1 MIDFRSKTV
10 LVTGA
15 SSGIGAALATRF
27 AKAGANLLL
36 AARSMDKLESVAQ
49 SCRALGVQAKPY
61 KVDFS
66 DMASV
71 DAFAAQ
77 LLSEGC
83 QIDCLVLNAGISQRS
98 TAFETD
104 MEVDRKVMETNFW
117 GPVRLVKQLA
127 AILKGEHPVS
137 IAVTTSI
144 SGLFGFPLRSAYCSS
159 KHALFG
165 FFEALDLENKNIK
178 VTFLI
183 PGRINTPISKSALL
197 GDGSTYAKMDQGQAG
212 GMDVDKCADIAYKA
226 IARGRHRRLIGGKE
240 LLMAHFKRWCPPLFW
255 LLAGKVSAT

>member
-1 MIDFRSKTV
+1 MIDFKSKKV

-15 SSGIGAALATRF
+15 SSGIGAALAVRF
-27 AKAGANLLL
+27 AKAGADLIL
-36 AARSMDKLESVAQ
+36 AARSVDKLEDVAQ
-49 SCRALGVQAKPY
+49 RCRSLGVQAKPY

-71 DAFAAQ
+71 DAFASE

-104 MEVDRKVMETNFW
+104 MDVDRKVMETNFW

-127 AILKGEHPVS
+127 SILKGERPVS

-197 GDGSTYAKMDQGQAG
+197 GDGSTYAKMDEGQAG

-255 LLAGKVSAT
+255 FLAGKVSAT